1 MRERKPGSRI
11 GRPNIVKRSVLFRF
25 ISSDAVQVT
34 TLTGLSVELLQA
46 HSKAYVK

>member
-11 GRPNIVKRSVLFRF
+11 GRPNIVKQSVLFLF